1 MLELAFAYLTATA
14 LIGGLFVMALRNRKQ
29 GWRKVR
35 LVWGQP
41 PLVAAVPSTAAPAEV
56 PVEHFSDLARL
67 QQALTAEHEKAQ
79 KEQLVRS
86 R

>member
-1 MLELAFAYLTATA
+1 MLELAFAYLIGTA
-14 LIGGLFVMALRNRKQ
+14 LIGGLFVLALRNRKQ

-35 LVWGQP
+35 LVWGQLP
-41 PLVAAVPSTAAPAEV
+41 PAAAVPSTAAPAEV
-56 PVEHFSDLARL
+56 PVEHLNDLVRL
-67 QQALTAEHEKAQ
+67 QQALAAEHEKTQ